1 MIGEGDK
8 LAVVYSITATHK
20 GTLMGSPATGKQLR
34 LTGTFIYTFKN
45 RKEVEALPFP
55 DNLSLF
61 QQLGIK
67 PPG

>member
-1 MIGEGDK
+1 
-8 LAVVYSITATHK
+8 
-20 GTLMGSPATGKQLR
+20 MGSPTTGKQLR
-34 LTGTFIYTFKN
+34 LTGTFIYPFKN
-45 RKEVEALPFP
+45 GKEVEALPFP

>member
-1 MIGEGDK
+1 M
-8 LAVVYSITATHK
+8 VYSITATYK
-20 GTLMGSPATGKQLR
+20 GTLMGSPTTGKQLR

-45 RKEVEALPFP
+45 GKEVETLPFP
-55 DNLSLF
+55 DNFTLF